1 MKLTVVN
8 IKDLKIRKSKD
19 PVSLPLQLIDW
30 TFKMH
35 KKKNIICYCICLLGD
50 VANF

>member
-19 PVSLPLQLIDW
+19 PVSLPLHLTDW
-30 TFKMH
+30 TFLKCI
-35 KKKNIICYCICLLGD
+35 KKYYSLLHLSFGG
-50 VANF
+50 